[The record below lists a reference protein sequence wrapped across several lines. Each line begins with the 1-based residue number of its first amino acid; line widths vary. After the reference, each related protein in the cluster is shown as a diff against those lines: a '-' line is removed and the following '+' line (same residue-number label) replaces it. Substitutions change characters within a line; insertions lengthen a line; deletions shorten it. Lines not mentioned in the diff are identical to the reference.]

1 MDASCMH
8 AFRRARWMRRV
19 NDDDDDVVVD
29 ADARARWWRARASR
43 W

>member
-1 MDASCMH
+1 MH

-19 NDDDDDVVVD
+19 NDDDDDDEVVD